1 MLAEH
6 IIASIGVPEK
16 VVPSNVAK
24 DAAIFIHEAQ
34 PIQQPKAVFKKS
46 ATPPNCLAV
55 SSTHIFAAQTGK
67 AVVHVY
73 SREKGNQEATI
84 PFTERITCLTLACE
98 ETVLVLGT
106 AEGRCFLWET
116 ATGRLVTTAQ
126 SHLQAVTKVHVDSTN
141 NFLLSASEDSTVH
154 VWNLPGLLSF
164 SNAGDEPPTP
174 LRTFTAHRAGIVD
187 LALGHSGSFTNFVV
201 TISKDKSCL
210 VWDYFTNK
218 LLRTYLL
225 PAMPRCLTLDAADR
239 SIYIGYEDGSLHQ
252 LNLYDPS
259 ETGKLQEVH
268 DQGIS
273 APFQPSANSRWIPSD
288 GALGS
293 VLSLT
298 LSFDSCTLLAGH
310 ETGSILAWDVASG
323 RTSRPIIQAPLPGP
337 VTNLDYL
344 PVIGFATSYERR
356 IEVPTVVKPRFGVFD
371 NADGSVP
378 GNYAITAQLRHN
390 LSSAPSAFEQALT
403 APCFPQSLIDEG
415 LGELA
420 SWGDRSTAPASQ
432 DTEAEPEDFMALDE
446 PETSQK
452 GSAEEEVAELKKQLE
467 SLRRLQNASF
477 DKIEKLS
484 AERKTL
490 LQRERKR
497 SSGGKKAQKNGVS
510 NLESSSDE
518 D

>member
-24 DAAIFIHEAQ
+24 DAAIFVHEAQ

-46 ATPPNCLAV
+46 ATPPHCLAV

-98 ETVLVLGT
+98 ETVLILGT

-126 SHLQAVTKVHVDSTN
+126 SHLQAVTKVHVDLTN

-187 LALGHSGSFTNFVV
+187 LVLGHSGSFTNFVV

-225 PAMPRCLTLDAADR
+225 PAMPRCLALDAADR
-239 SIYIGYEDGSLHQ
+239 SIYVGYEDGSIHQ
-252 LNLYDPS
+252 LNLYAPS
-259 ETGKLQEVH
+259 EAGKLQEVH
-268 DQGIS
+268 GQ
-273 APFQPSANSRWIPSD
+273 
-288 GALGS
+288 
-293 VLSLT
+293 
-298 LSFDSCTLLAGH
+298 
-310 ETGSILAWDVASG
+310 
-323 RTSRPIIQAPLPGP
+323 
-337 VTNLDYL
+337 
-344 PVIGFATSYERR
+344 
-356 IEVPTVVKPRFGVFD
+356 
-371 NADGSVP
+371 
-378 GNYAITAQLRHN
+378 
-390 LSSAPSAFEQALT
+390 
-403 APCFPQSLIDEG
+403 
-415 LGELA
+415 
-420 SWGDRSTAPASQ
+420 
-432 DTEAEPEDFMALDE
+432 
-446 PETSQK
+446 
-452 GSAEEEVAELKKQLE
+452 
-467 SLRRLQNASF
+467 
-477 DKIEKLS
+477 
-484 AERKTL
+484 
-490 LQRERKR
+490 
-497 SSGGKKAQKNGVS
+497 
-510 NLESSSDE
+510 
-518 D
+518 

>member
-1 MLAEH
+1 
-6 IIASIGVPEK
+6 
-16 VVPSNVAK
+16 
-24 DAAIFIHEAQ
+24 
-34 PIQQPKAVFKKS
+34 
-46 ATPPNCLAV
+46 
-55 SSTHIFAAQTGK
+55 
-67 AVVHVY
+67 
-73 SREKGNQEATI
+73 REKGNQEAII
-84 PFTERITCLTLACE
+84 PFTERITCLTLSRE

-164 SNAGDEPPTP
+164 SNAGDEPPAP

-187 LALGHSGSFTNFVV
+187 LALGHSGSFANFVV

-225 PAMPRCLTLDAADR
+225 PAMPRCLALDAADR
-239 SIYIGYEDGSLHQ
+239 SIYIGYEDGSLHR
-252 LNLYDPS
+252 LNLYAPS

-268 DQGIS
+268 GQGIS
-273 APFQPSANSRWIPSD
+273 APFQPSASSRWTPSD
-288 GALGS
+288 SALGP
-293 VLSLT
+293 VLSLA

-310 ETGSILAWDVASG
+310 QSGSILAWDVASG
-323 RTSRPIIQAPLPGP
+323 RTSRPIIQTPLPGP

-344 PVIGFATSYERR
+344 PVIGFATGNKRK
-356 IEVPTVVKPRFGVFD
+356 IEVSSVVKPRFGVFD

-420 SWGDRSTAPASQ
+420 SWGDRPTAPASQ
-432 DTEAEPEDFMALDE
+432 DTGAEPEDFMALDE

-484 AERKTL
+484 AERKLL

-518 D
+518 A